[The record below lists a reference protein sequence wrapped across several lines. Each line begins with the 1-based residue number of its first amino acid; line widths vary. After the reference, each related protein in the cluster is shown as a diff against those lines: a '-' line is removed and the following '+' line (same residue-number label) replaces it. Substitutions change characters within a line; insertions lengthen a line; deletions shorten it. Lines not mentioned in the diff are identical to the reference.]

1 MDITDSYIYFLGRF
15 DKGSNLQEV
24 IKFYDVEGIIEITR
38 EDFEGKYQKELNKN
52 EARLFWKE
60 KLAEDFKRI
69 ENYVALNFIEEAEK
83 VRIAEGKTGDY
94 TYSDEEDYPDEAEFI
109 DYSDQ
114 HPINDSVDL
123 SHEDIHQD
131 IVSDREE
138 TLQKLG
144 EEAMEQF
151 IKEKEEEEEEKEEKR
166 KQIGWGPD
174 DQ

>member
-1 MDITDSYIYFLGRF
+1 MDITDSYTYFLGRF
-15 DKGSNLQEV
+15 DKESNLQEV

-38 EDFEGKYQKELNKN
+38 QDFEGKYQKELNKN

-69 ENYVALNFIEEAEK
+69 ENDVALNFIEEAEK

-94 TYSDEEDYPDEAEFI
+94 PYPDEAEFI

-114 HPINDSVDL
+114 HPINDTVDL

-151 IKEKEEEEEEKEEKR
+151 IKENKEEEEEKR
-166 KQIGWGPD
+166 KQVGWGPD

>member
-1 MDITDSYIYFLGRF
+1 M
-15 DKGSNLQEV
+15 NLDMNN
-24 IKFYDVEGIIEITR
+24 FTND
-38 EDFEGKYQKELNKN
+38 
-52 EARLFWKE
+52 
-60 KLAEDFKRI
+60 
-69 ENYVALNFIEEAEK
+69 VALNFIEEAEK

-94 TYSDEEDYPDEAEFI
+94 PNEGDYPYPDEAEFI

-151 IKEKEEEEEEKEEKR
+151 IKENKEEEEEKR
-166 KQIGWGPD
+166 KQVGWGPD

>member
-1 MDITDSYIYFLGRF
+1 MNNFTND
-15 DKGSNLQEV
+15 
-24 IKFYDVEGIIEITR
+24 
-38 EDFEGKYQKELNKN
+38 
-52 EARLFWKE
+52 
-60 KLAEDFKRI
+60 
-69 ENYVALNFIEEAEK
+69 VALNFIEEAEK

-94 TYSDEEDYPDEAEFI
+94 PYPDEAEFI

-114 HPINDSVDL
+114 HPINDTVDL

-151 IKEKEEEEEEKEEKR
+151 IKEKEEEEDEKEEKR
-166 KQIGWGPD
+166 KQVGWGPD

>member
-1 MDITDSYIYFLGRF
+1 M
-15 DKGSNLQEV
+15 
-24 IKFYDVEGIIEITR
+24 
-38 EDFEGKYQKELNKN
+38 
-52 EARLFWKE
+52 
-60 KLAEDFKRI
+60 
-69 ENYVALNFIEEAEK
+69 
-83 VRIAEGKTGDY
+83 
-94 TYSDEEDYPDEAEFI
+94 
-109 DYSDQ
+109 
-114 HPINDSVDL
+114 